1 MLYGDPIQE
10 RHEVVVALINTQE
23 FSALEDVEVTATD
36 LGDRDGIPVVLG
48 G

>member
-1 MLYGDPIQE
+1 
-10 RHEVVVALINTQE
+10 VVVALINTQE

-36 LGDRDGIPVVLG
+36 LGDRDGIAVVLG